1 VEGAKVAT
9 NPNELTPEPGTEDG
23 SIPEDETPNPEVNDQ
38 EQDEGDDTPSTP
50 SVEELASR
58 MGWRPKEEYDN
69 PDKPWKPAHE
79 FILFTHELERN
90 RHSEIR
96 GLKSQL
102 DVMAKT
108 TADILKDRL
117 EAQRAELT
125 SKYNELVEEGDAAGA
140 FKVSQRLVDIDRRVA
155 QPQPVAPTP
164 EGQEFAQRN
173 ASWFGQDQAATLR
186 AIEIT
191 NKLAAQGKSNAE
203 QLQAAERIV
212 RNEFPERFTDTRN
225 GQRQPPAVHRPGSR
239 SPAPSNRSKTFAD
252 LPAEN
257 QKVARDMVS
266 RGVIPDTDAYLKYYL
281 KNAEGKR

>member
-1 VEGAKVAT
+1 LEQ
-9 NPNELTPEPGTEDG
+9 NDPPEDG
-23 SIPEDETPNPEVNDQ
+23 DP
-38 EQDEGDDTPSTP
+38 PSAP

-155 QPQPVAPTP
+155 QPQQQGPSPA
-164 EGQEFAQRN
+164 GQEFAQRN
-173 ASWFGQDQAATLR
+173 SSWFNVDQAATLR

-191 NKLAAQGKSNAE
+191 NRLAAQGKSDEE

-212 RNEFPERFTDTRN
+212 RNEFPEHFTDTRN

-239 SPAPSNRSKTFAD
+239 SPAPSNRQKTFAD
-252 LPAEN
+252 IPPEN
-257 QKVARDMVS
+257 QKVARMMVE
-266 RGVIPDTDAYLKYYL
+266 RGSLSSTDEYLKYYL
-281 KNAEGKR
+281 KNLEGKR

>member
-9 NPNELTPEPGTEDG
+9 NPNELTPEPGTEDEQ
-23 SIPEDETPNPEVNDQ
+23 PVEEQPNPEVNDQ
-38 EQDEGDDTPSTP
+38 EQDEGGDPPSTP

-79 FILFTHELERN
+79 YILFTHELERN
-90 RHSEIR
+90 RHTEVR
-96 GLKSQL
+96 GLKQQL

-117 EAQRAELT
+117 EAQRSELT
-125 SKYNELVEEGDAAGA
+125 SRYNQLVEEGDAAEA

-155 QPQPVAPTP
+155 TPPQQGPSPA
-164 EGQEFAQRN
+164 GQEFAQRN
-173 ASWFGQDQAATLR
+173 ASWFNVDPAATVR

-191 NKLAAQGKSNAE
+191 NKLAAMGKSDEE
-203 QLQAAERIV
+203 QLAAAERIV
-212 RNEFPERFTDTRN
+212 RNEFPDHFRDQRN

-239 SPAPSNRSKTFAD
+239 SPGASNREMTFAD

-257 QKVARDMVS
+257 QKVARDMVN
-266 RGVIPDTDAYLKYYL
+266 RGVIPDTDAYLKYYRQ
-281 KNAEGKR
+281 NAKGAR